1 MDLILGPKMKL
12 KLFISVPVLFYLL
25 VAIIYTEERPVYI
38 TYTLVDKTGMNFERL
53 EYSTGLLQSTNPNL
67 TTNVLTKISDKTY
80 SFKQKVI
87 LRQKPLLFIKSFK
100 NEPKTLMLMMLGG
113 SSFKE
118 LKATLAY
125 KALQNKTYKY
135 ELLKSDIVHESKT
148 GS

>member
-1 MDLILGPKMKL
+1 MKL
-12 KLFISVPVLFYLL
+12 KLFLSIPVLFYLL
-25 VAIIYTEERPVYI
+25 IAVIYTEERPVYI
-38 TYTLVDKTGMNFERL
+38 TYTLVDKTGMEFERL
-53 EYSTGLLQSTNPNL
+53 EYSTGLLQSSNPTL
-67 TTNVLTKISDKTY
+67 KTNVLTKISDKTY

-87 LRQKPLLFIKSFK
+87 LRRKPLLFIKSFK
-100 NEPKTLMLMMLGG
+100 NEPKILMLMMFGG
-113 SSFKE
+113 SSFKK